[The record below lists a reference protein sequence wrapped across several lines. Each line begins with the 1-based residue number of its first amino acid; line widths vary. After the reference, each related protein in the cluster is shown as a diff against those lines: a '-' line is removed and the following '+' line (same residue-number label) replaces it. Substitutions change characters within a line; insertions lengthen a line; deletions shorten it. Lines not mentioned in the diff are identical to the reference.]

1 MKRFTYIFVT
11 LLSFANAFANDSL
24 QVKAEKYYTSK
35 NYKGAI
41 ESYEMIVKQ
50 GVTSYKLFYN
60 LGNAYYKN
68 NEIGKAIYH
77 YELANKLK
85 PNNDD
90 IKTNLRIAN
99 QKTIDKIES
108 KENFFLFAI
117 KTGLVNY
124 FTTTGWALL
133 SIGSL
138 TACLV
143 LAFLFFV
150 SGSMSIKRLSFFISV
165 LCLIV
170 FIGSMALGFSALH
183 SKQQI
188 SFAIITT
195 RETKIHEEPSATSN
209 SKFSLHD
216 GTKVSVIET
225 NQNWTNIKL
234 ENGNEGWV
242 KTTDIGLF

>member
-1 MKRFTYIFVT
+1 MKHVLYILFLVI
-11 LLSFANAFANDSL
+11 SL
-24 QVKAEKYYTSK
+24 HTFSSVDLTQQAEIFYKNK

-50 GVTSYKLFYN
+50 GVMSYKLFYN

-68 NEIGKAIYH
+68 NEIGKAIYN

-90 IKTNLRIAN
+90 IIMNLRIAN

-108 KENFFLFAI
+108 KENFFLGAI

-124 FTTTGWALL
+124 FTTNGWAWL
-133 SIGSL
+133 SIASL
-138 TACLV
+138 IVCLV
-143 LAFLFFV
+143 LAFSFFV
-150 SGSMSIKRLSFFISV
+150 SGSVSIKRLSFFTAV
-165 LCLIV
+165 FCFIV
-170 FIGSMALGFSALH
+170 FISSMVLGFSALQ

-195 RETKIHEEPSATSN
+195 RESKIHEEPSTTSN

-225 NQNWTNIKL
+225 NETWTNIKL

-242 KTTDIGLF
+242 KTADIGLF

>member
-1 MKRFTYIFVT
+1 MKHVLYILFLVGS
-11 LLSFANAFANDSL
+11 LHAFSSVDL
-24 QVKAEKYYTSK
+24 TQQAETFYKNK

-68 NEIGKAIYH
+68 NEIGKAIYN

-108 KENFFLFAI
+108 KENYFLGAI

-124 FTTTGWALL
+124 FTTNGWAWL

-143 LAFLFFV
+143 LEFLFFV
-150 SGSMSIKRLSFFISV
+150 SGSNKIKRLSFFTSV

-170 FIGSMALGFSALH
+170 FISSMVLGFSALH

-195 RETKIHEEPSATSN
+195 RETKIHEEPSPTSN

-225 NQNWTNIKL
+225 NESWTNIKL

-242 KTTDIGLF
+242 KTADIGLF

>member
-1 MKRFTYIFVT
+1 MKHVLYILSLV
-11 LLSFANAFANDSL
+11 LSFHAFSSVDLTL
-24 QVKAEKYYTSK
+24 QAEIFYKNK

-68 NEIGKAIYH
+68 NEIGKAIYN

-108 KENFFLFAI
+108 KENFFLGAI

-124 FTTTGWALL
+124 FTTTGWACL

-143 LAFLFFV
+143 LAFIFFV
-150 SGSMSIKRLSFFISV
+150 SGSITIKRLSFFTSV

-170 FIGSMALGFSALH
+170 FIGSMTLGFSALH

-195 RETKIHEEPSATSN
+195 RETKIHEEPSTTSN

-225 NQNWTNIKL
+225 NDNWTNIKL

-242 KTTDIGLF
+242 KTADIGLF

>member
-1 MKRFTYIFVT
+1 MKHVLYILSLV
-11 LLSFANAFANDSL
+11 LSFHAFSSVDLTL
-24 QVKAEKYYTSK
+24 QAEIFYKNK

-68 NEIGKAIYH
+68 NEIGKAIYN

-108 KENFFLFAI
+108 KENFFLGAI

-124 FTTTGWALL
+124 FTTTGWACL

-143 LAFLFFV
+143 LAFIFFV
-150 SGSMSIKRLSFFISV
+150 SGSITIKRLSFFTSV

-170 FIGSMALGFSALH
+170 FIGSMTLGFSALR

-195 RETKIHEEPSATSN
+195 RETKIHEEPSTTSN

-225 NQNWTNIKL
+225 NDNWTNIKL

-242 KTTDIGLF
+242 KTADIGLF

>member
-1 MKRFTYIFVT
+1 MKHVLYILCLVLSLHAFSSVDLT
-11 LLSFANAFANDSL
+11 L
-24 QVKAEKYYTSK
+24 QAETFYKNK

-50 GVTSYKLFYN
+50 GMTSYKLFYN

-68 NEIGKAIYH
+68 NEIGKAIYN

-85 PNNDD
+85 PNNED

-108 KENFFLFAI
+108 KENYFLGAI

-124 FTTTGWALL
+124 FTTTGWAWL

-138 TACLV
+138 IMCLV
-143 LAFLFFV
+143 VAFLFFM

-195 RETKIHEEPSATSN
+195 RETKIHEEPSATSK

-225 NQNWTNIKL
+225 NETWTNIKL